1 MHNDGEYGQFRCSFA
16 QRERA
21 YLKMA
26 NPNAAFLELGPQDG
40 LFFEYDA
47 PVGFNPTLVFVNA
60 LTGNTDAWQAAVAPR
75 CRGAGLG
82 TLCWNFRGQA
92 YSPFSKHLDLN
103 ADVII
108 GDLVA
113 LLKRVNPPRPIP
125 VGLSIGGLYASRA
138 ILAGAPAT
146 GLVLLNT
153 LRRIGPRIAWINDAL
168 LAAVRVG
175 GFPLLL
181 DLYLP
186 LLTNEVFQAENRSK
200 YLIASSYAP
209 QDPSHGLFK
218 LMEAA
223 GSTDWDVPYE
233 RLKLPVLTI
242 TGLQDRLFLDHD
254 EVGRLRLKL
263 PQAKHLEWPDAG
275 HLLPME
281 HPLRLADTLIE
292 FAKGLNGHVD

>member
-1 MHNDGEYGQFRCSFA
+1 
-16 QRERA
+16 
-21 YLKMA
+21 MA
-26 NPNAAFLELGPQDG
+26 DPKAALLELSPQDG
-40 LFFEYDA
+40 LYFEYDA
-47 PVGFNPTLVFVNA
+47 PAGSNPTFVFVNA
-60 LTGNTDAWQAAVAPR
+60 LTGSTGAWQAAVAPR
-75 CRGAGLG
+75 CRQAGLG

-92 YSPFSKHLDLN
+92 DSPFSKHLDLN

-108 GDLVA
+108 GDLVS
-113 LLKRVNPPRPIP
+113 LMTKVNPPRPIL

-186 LLTNEVFQAENRSK
+186 LLTNEGFQAENRSK
-200 YLIASSYAP
+200 YLTASSYTP
-209 QDPSHGLFK
+209 QDPNHGHFK

-223 GSTDWDVPYE
+223 GSTYWDVPYE
-233 RLKLPVLTI
+233 KLNLPILTI

-254 EVGRLRLKL
+254 EVERLRLRL

-281 HPLRLADTLIE
+281 HPLRLADRLIE
-292 FAKGLNGHVD
+292 FAKGLDGHVE

>member
-1 MHNDGEYGQFRCSFA
+1 
-16 QRERA
+16 
-21 YLKMA
+21 MA
-26 NPNAAFLELGPQDG
+26 NSNAAFLELGPQDG
-40 LFFEYDA
+40 LYFEYDA
-47 PVGFNPTLVFVNA
+47 PAAAKPTLIFVNA
-60 LTGNTDAWQAAVAPR
+60 LTGSTGAWQTAVAPR
-75 CRGAGLG
+75 CRQAGLG

-92 YSPFSKHLDLN
+92 DSPFSKHLDLN

-108 GDLVA
+108 GDLVS
-113 LLKRVNPPRPIP
+113 LMKKVNPPRPIL

-138 ILAGAPAT
+138 ILAGAPANA
-146 GLVLLNT
+146 LVLLNT

-186 LLTNEVFQAENRSK
+186 LLTNEGFQAENRSK
-200 YLIASSYAP
+200 YLTASSYTP
-209 QDPSHGLFK
+209 QDPNHGHFK

-223 GSTDWDVPYE
+223 GATDWDVPYE
-233 RLKLPVLTI
+233 KLNLPVLTI

-254 EVGRLRLKL
+254 EVERLRVRL

-281 HPLRLADTLIE
+281 HPLRLADTLID
-292 FAKGLNGHVD
+292 FAKDLDGHVE

>member
-1 MHNDGEYGQFRCSFA
+1 
-16 QRERA
+16 
-21 YLKMA
+21 MA
-26 NPNAAFLELGPQDG
+26 NSNAASLELGPQDG
-40 LFFEYDA
+40 LYFEYDA
-47 PVGFNPTLVFVNA
+47 PVASNPTLVFINA
-60 LTGNTDAWQAAVAPR
+60 LTGSTGAWQAAVAPR
-75 CRGAGLG
+75 CRQAGLG

-92 YSPFSKHLDLN
+92 DSPFSKHLVLN
-103 ADVII
+103 ADLII
-108 GDLVA
+108 GDLVS
-113 LLKRVNPPRPIP
+113 LMKKVNPPRPIM

-138 ILAGAPAT
+138 ILAGAPAI

-186 LLTNEVFQAENRSK
+186 LLTNEAFQAENRSK
-200 YLIASSYAP
+200 YLTASSYAP
-209 QDPSHGLFK
+209 QDPNHGHFK

-223 GSTDWDVPYE
+223 GSTDWDLPYE
-233 RLKLPVLTI
+233 KLNLPVLTM

-254 EVGRLRLKL
+254 EVERLRLRL

-281 HPLRLADTLIE
+281 HPLRLADTLSE
-292 FAKGLNGHVD
+292 FAKGLDGHVE

>member
-1 MHNDGEYGQFRCSFA
+1 
-16 QRERA
+16 
-21 YLKMA
+21 MA
-26 NPNAAFLELGPQDG
+26 KSKATFLEFGPKDG
-40 LFFEYDA
+40 LYFEYDPPA
-47 PVGFNPTLVFVNA
+47 ATSPTLVFVNA
-60 LTGNTDAWQAAVAPR
+60 LTGSTGAWQAAVAPR
-75 CRGAGLG
+75 CRESGLG

-92 YSPFSKHLDLN
+92 DSPFSKDLDLN

-108 GDLVA
+108 GDLVT
-113 LLKRVNPPRPIP
+113 LMKKIDPPRPIL

-138 ILAGAPAT
+138 ILAGAPAI

-181 DLYLP
+181 GLYLP
-186 LLTNEVFQAENRSK
+186 LLTNEGFQAENRSK
-200 YLIASSYAP
+200 YLTASSYAP
-209 QDPSHGLFK
+209 QDPNHGHFK

-223 GSTDWDVPYE
+223 GSTDWSLPYE
-233 RLKLPVLTI
+233 KLRLPVLTI

-254 EVGRLRLKL
+254 EVERLRLKL
-263 PQAKHLEWPDAG
+263 PQAKHLEWSDAG

-281 HPLRLADTLIE
+281 HPARLADSLIDFSKE
-292 FAKGLNGHVD
+292 FDSHVE